1 MRRLTPFF
9 RQGGAS
15 TLEATLFAIP
25 VIFVCLLGVE
35 LVQVHQVKQ
44 LAGLALHE
52 AGRAASVSAGD
63 SSVIN
68 QRFAQALLPRF
79 APAGKHLSTTQR
91 RDATLARYQSI
102 YGLPLWQLRATQLM
116 PRRLQLYLIYVH
128 EPMQPWLRQLL
139 TIGSVSQD
147 PTQNELVTQARRHG
161 LIVIRL
167 THQVVLHGDGLKR
180 AR

>member
-1 MRRLTPFF
+1 
-9 RQGGAS
+9 
-15 TLEATLFAIP
+15 
-25 VIFVCLLGVE
+25 
-35 LVQVHQVKQ
+35 
-44 LAGLALHE
+44 
-52 AGRAASVSAGD
+52 
-63 SSVIN
+63 
-68 QRFAQALLPRF
+68 
-79 APAGKHLSTTQR
+79 
-91 RDATLARYQSI
+91 
-102 YGLPLWQLRATQLM
+102 M
-116 PRRLQLYLIYVH
+116 PRRLQLDLIYVH